1 MSHPSAIISL
11 RRKMRKSVQLL
22 YNEITTNRL
31 FSSTIFWS
39 TVFVSFLLLLDL
51 VEISNGNSGVA
62 FFAVLKTIYVAFGT
76 IVVLEYKKPNP
87 VLESIR
93 IKTW

>member
-1 MSHPSAIISL
+1 
-11 RRKMRKSVQLL
+11 MRKSVQLL
-22 YNEITTNRL
+22 YSEITSNRL
-31 FSSTIFWS
+31 FSTAIFWS

-51 VEISNGNSGVA
+51 IEISNGNPGVA

-76 IVVLEYKKPNP
+76 IAVLEYKKPNP
-87 VLESIR
+87 VLEGIR